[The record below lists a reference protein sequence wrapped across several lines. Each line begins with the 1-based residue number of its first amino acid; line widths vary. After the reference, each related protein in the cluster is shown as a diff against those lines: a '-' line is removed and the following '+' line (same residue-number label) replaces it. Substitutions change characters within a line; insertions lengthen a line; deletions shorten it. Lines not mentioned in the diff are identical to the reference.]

1 MTSAELL
8 DKGMRCLREHLG
20 VVDAEQFIATVLRER
35 FDYTKWQRE
44 HFDGMS
50 LNELNSAAI
59 DYAKKTGKI

>member
-1 MTSAELL
+1 MSWRKRL
-8 DKGMRCLREHLG
+8 
-20 VVDAEQFIATVLRER
+20 FIATVLRER

-50 LNELNSAAI
+50 LNELNSAAV